1 MGWLSTSGGQNI
13 GAPLFITSETPGM
26 GDAERVIQDKLAGQ
40 GQRPPQ
46 SYPINGAQE
55 VGEGCG
61 GDLKAPYP

>member
-1 MGWLSTSGGQNI
+1 
-13 GAPLFITSETPGM
+13 M